1 MAYEAA
7 HEEATKNAPASAP
20 ASASPSLANSADE
33 LYVGDAVHFFLNS
46 KLVGGRSQRTVE
58 EYRKKLELFQKWAAS
73 RYGEGEVDLPI
84 EEIDTDTIE
93 LYVVAMKDR
102 GLSDNS
108 RKNHLAVLRSFFDT
122 LRRRKGLEDPVENL
136 GEIRF
141 HQKAPDSNYLTKREA
156 GILLSAVERAGSE
169 AQNNAKSGKYQ
180 LALRDHAL
188 ISVMLYAGLR
198 IEEATALRVEDL
210 ILRRGEERVRV
221 ARGKGNKERHV
232 PMGQKLRRSI
242 KRYLKV
248 HPAGSGHLFVTTSG
262 ERISENTARRTLY
275 KYVRQ
280 SGISKTSITPHDL
293 RRTFATWYL
302 QDNPGGHAELVRL
315 MGHSDLS
322 QVTKY
327 ALSDEERARAGVSRL

>member
-1 MAYEAA
+1 MVNDTANQEAPRDA
-7 HEEATKNAPASAP
+7 A
-20 ASASPSLANSADE
+20 ASASPSPTSSEDE
-33 LYVGDAVHFFLNS
+33 LYVGDAIHFFLNS
-46 KLVGGRSQRTVE
+46 KLAGGRSQRTVE

-73 RYGEGEVDLPI
+73 RYGQGEVDLPV

-122 LRRRKGLEDPVENL
+122 LRRRKGIEDPVENL

-156 GILLSAVERAGSE
+156 GILLSAVEKTAAGAESRSK
-169 AQNNAKSGKYQ
+169 ASKHQ

-198 IEEATALRVEDL
+198 IEEATALRVDEL
-210 ILRRGEERVRV
+210 IVRRGEERVRV
-221 ARGKGNKERHV
+221 ARGKGNKERYV
-232 PMGQKLRRSI
+232 PMGQKLRRSL

-248 HPAGSGHLFVTTSG
+248 HPTGGGHLFVTVSG

-280 SGISKTSITPHDL
+280 SGISKTDITPHDL

-302 QDNPGGHAELVRL
+302 QDNPGGHAELVKL

-327 ALSDEERARAGVSRL
+327 ALSDEERARAGIAKL

>member
-1 MAYEAA
+1 MVEETAN
-7 HEEATKNAPASAP
+7 EEADKNAPASV
-20 ASASPSLANSADE
+20 SPSPTTSADE
-33 LYVGDAVHFFLNS
+33 LYLGDAIHFFLNS
-46 KLVGGRSQRTVE
+46 KLAGGRSQRTVD
-58 EYRKKLELFQKWAAS
+58 EYRKKLELFQKWAAG
-73 RYGEGEVDLPI
+73 RYGQGEVDLPV

-93 LYVVAMKDR
+93 LYVVAMKER

-122 LRRRKGLEDPVENL
+122 LRRRKGIEDPVENL

-141 HQKAPDSNYLTKREA
+141 HQKASDSTYLTKREA
-156 GILLSAVERAGSE
+156 GILLSAVEKAASE
-169 AQNNAKSGKYQ
+169 AESKGKNGKYQ

-188 ISVMLYAGLR
+188 LCVMLYAGLR

-248 HPAGSGHLFVTTSG
+248 HPAGTGNLFVTTTG

-302 QDNPGGHAELVRL
+302 QDNPGGHAELVKL

-327 ALSDEERARAGVSRL
+327 ALSDEERARAGVAKL

>member
-1 MAYEAA
+1 MVEETANAEA
-7 HEEATKNAPASAP
+7 PDS
-20 ASASPSLANSADE
+20 SPISPGESQDD
-33 LYVGDAVHFFLNS
+33 LYVGDAIHFFLNS
-46 KLVGGRSQRTVE
+46 KRAGGRSERTVD

-73 RYGEGEVDLPI
+73 RYGESEVDLPV

-102 GLSDNS
+102 GLSDSS

-122 LRRRKGLEDPVENL
+122 LRRRKGAEDPIENL

-141 HQKAPDSNYLTKREA
+141 HQKAPETSYLTKREA
-156 GILLSAVERAGSE
+156 GILLSAVDKAASEAGSK
-169 AQNNAKSGKYQ
+169 AKSGKHQ

-248 HPAGSGHLFVTTSG
+248 HPTGSGYLFVTTSG

-280 SGISKTSITPHDL
+280 SGISKTGITPHDL

-302 QDNPGGHAELVRL
+302 QDNPGGHAELVKL

-327 ALSDEERARAGVSRL
+327 ALSDEERARVGVAKL